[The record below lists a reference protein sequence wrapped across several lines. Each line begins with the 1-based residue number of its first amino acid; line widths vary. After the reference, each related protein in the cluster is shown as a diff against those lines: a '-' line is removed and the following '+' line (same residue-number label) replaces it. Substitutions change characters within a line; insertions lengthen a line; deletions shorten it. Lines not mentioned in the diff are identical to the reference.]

1 MDAQTQKRL
10 CNDGFLTLSFAEQF
24 LVWGARVWLAATAQ
38 GARVPT
44 VLQEG
49 LCAAGVPEAWE
60 PLNGLLRILC
70 RNMRRTPD
78 FHGVRCLCLG
88 RDERALVAAVSAAT
102 PSAYGTR
109 SEPCCRLVRCRAP
122 PHGSRNWGT
131 CSCAPACAS
140 TARTAGRRSRGRP
153 GRRHRITSP
162 PRAASIEP
170 GRRRR
175 PPALTGGAG
184 WRTMGRSRGAPPG
197 G

>member
-88 RDERALVAAVSAAT
+88 RDERALVAAVSAAQRGDAV
-102 PSAYGTR
+102 SLRHALGTLLPAGAV
-109 SEPCCRLVRCRAP
+109 PCA
-122 PHGSRNWGT
+122 
-131 CSCAPACAS
+131 
-140 TARTAGRRSRGRP
+140 TARVEELGHLFLCAGLRFDRPNRRTSQPRP
-153 GRRHRITSP
+153 
-162 PRAASIEP
+162 A
-170 GRRRR
+170 
-175 PPALTGGAG
+175 
-184 WRTMGRSRGAPPG
+184 GAPTPYYVPASRSIH
-197 G
+197 